1 MSPPAVSIA
10 VGTVIALVVLVY
22 VLLPVLGVT
31 PPAARTRG
39 GNSGRGDRVPADA
52 GTTAVDTLREIE
64 FDRETG
70 KLSDADYHA
79 LKKTYTERAL
89 SELRAAD
96 TGASPSL
103 GPPNAPPNAPPNGPP
118 NAPVTE
124 SVAAS
129 ATPSPGAAAPVCP
142 ACGPRVESDALY
154 CSTCARYLPGSC
166 VACGA
171 TVAEAGARYC
181 GSCGQRLDTAA
192 RSQRPEARTADS
204 AALER

>member
-1 MSPPAVSIA
+1 MNPPTVPIA

-31 PPAARTRG
+31 APAARARG
-39 GNSGRGDRVPADA
+39 GSAGRGGRGVAEVE
-52 GTTAVDTLREIE
+52 TTAVDTLREIE

-70 KLSDADYHA
+70 KLSDADYLA

-96 TGASPSL
+96 AGASANVV
-103 GPPNAPPNAPPNGPP
+103 PPTAS
-118 NAPVTE
+118 VTA
-124 SVAAS
+124 SVTAS
-129 ATPSPGAAAPVCP
+129 ATPSPGVAALVCP
-142 ACGPRVESDALY
+142 ECGPRVESDALY

-181 GSCGQRLDTAA
+181 GSCGRRLAA
-192 RSQRPEARTADS
+192 
-204 AALER
+204 

>member
-1 MSPPAVSIA
+1 MSPPGVPIA
-10 VGTVIALVVLVY
+10 VGAVIALVVLVY

-31 PPAARTRG
+31 PPAARARRG
-39 GNSGRGDRVPADA
+39 STGRDDRVVADL

-96 TGASPSL
+96 ASASSSGAPS
-103 GPPNAPPNAPPNGPP
+103 NAS
-118 NAPVTE
+118 VTE
-124 SVAAS
+124 SVTAP
-129 ATPSPGAAAPVCP
+129 ATPSPELAALVCP
-142 ACGPRVESDALY
+142 ECGPRVESDALY

-171 TVAEAGARYC
+171 TVVESGARYC
-181 GSCGQRLDTAA
+181 GSCGQRLAA
-192 RSQRPEARTADS
+192 
-204 AALER
+204 